1 LVITFIYSE
10 KMAYSGRYKPKNPSK
25 YAGDPTMVVYRSM
38 WEKYCMMHFDGSSD
52 VKSWS
57 SEETVI
63 PYVYDVDKK
72 MHRYYM
78 DFKVTW
84 RDGSVTLVEVK
95 PNKETTP
102 PKKVNTR
109 NKKYLTEALTYVKNM
124 NKWEAANEYA
134 KDRGWRFEI
143 WTEVELREKGIMKKP
158 LKPLKKLKPY
168 SRKKTK

>member
-1 LVITFIYSE
+1 VITFIYSE

>member
-1 LVITFIYSE
+1 
-10 KMAYSGRYKPKNPSK
+10 MAYKTKYNPKNKSK
-25 YAGDPTMVVYRSM
+25 YIGNHENIICRSL
-38 WEKYCMMHFDGSSD
+38 WERRVCKYLDENVNILRWG
-52 VKSWS
+52 
-57 SEETVI
+57 SEEIKI
-63 PYVYDVDKK
+63 PYYSPVDKK

>member
-1 LVITFIYSE
+1 MITFIYSE